1 MKKVNKK
8 IAFIIIAVILVIA
21 LAVFIILGIVNK
33 NKEEGKKETTSES
46 KVFQDYNVGD
56 GLLSVDDKNSNLS
69 ERQKIVLQYF
79 DDNYLSIEDYSYFKR
94 YPDIFKQTKVSFEAA
109 VEKVLKS
116 NDKEFEVLAQVMSG
130 ASASQSYVIIKGD
143 QTERRLMEGECIK
156 VQGRFINNEDM
167 TIDGVSYNL
176 PVIEYHNNIFCNVY
190 DENGQLMPDECGCT
204 DTVMYDEEFAKEVA
218 KAIFGDNVS
227 VRMGTEDDLVLGVH
241 SWSDVFV
248 IATLENQSNANFT
261 SFEIYTN
268 VPYIRDVKS
277 TEKVIR
283 YFNYTSDF
291 NHYLISVQDTDFK
304 TFTFEYYDKDL
315 NKIWSREFE
324 GTEKAIYDNT
334 DNYIYAVVNNE
345 LHILDMKTGKD
356 VVDPIA
362 AANKV
367 IINKL
372 KDGVFLGGKDSF
384 DTFMLVGLDGQ
395 VKWKTNYGKSI
406 YGIGSI
412 QLIDDE
418 LVVEV
423 YQEDPD
429 EPQQYFKEYVRLS
442 AKDGSIISQTEL
454 Y

>member
-1 MKKVNKK
+1 
-8 IAFIIIAVILVIA
+8 
-21 LAVFIILGIVNK
+21 
-33 NKEEGKKETTSES
+33 
-46 KVFQDYNVGD
+46 
-56 GLLSVDDKNSNLS
+56 
-69 ERQKIVLQYF
+69 
-79 DDNYLSIEDYSYFKR
+79 
-94 YPDIFKQTKVSFEAA
+94 
-109 VEKVLKS
+109 
-116 NDKEFEVLAQVMSG
+116 MSG

-190 DENGQLMPDECGCT
+190 DAYGQLMPEACGCT
-204 DTVMYDEEFAKEVA
+204 DVAMYDEEFAKEVA
-218 KAIFGDNVS
+218 EAIFGDSVS
-227 VRMGTEDDLVLGVH
+227 VRRGTEDDLVFRIH
-241 SWSDVFV
+241 AWSDTFV
-248 IATLENQSNANFT
+248 VATLENQSNANFKA
-261 SFEIYTN
+261 FEIYTSF
-268 VPYIRDVKS
+268 PYIRDVNS

-324 GTEKAIYDNT
+324 GTETAIYDNT
-334 DNYIYAVVNNE
+334 DNYIYSVVNNE

-356 VVDPIA
+356 VVEPIA

-367 IINKL
+367 KINKL
-372 KDGVFLGGKDSF
+372 KDGIFIGGEDSF
-384 DTFMLVGLDGQ
+384 DTFMLVGLDGE

-406 YGIGSI
+406 YHIGSI

-423 YQEDPD
+423 YQEDPE
-429 EPQQYFKEYVRLS
+429 EPQQLFTEYVRLS

>member
-8 IAFIIIAVILVIA
+8 IAFIVIAVILVIA
-21 LAVFIILGIVNK
+21 LAVFITLNIFNK

-56 GLLSVDDKNSNLS
+56 GLLSVDDKDSNLS
-69 ERQKIVLQYF
+69 ERQKTVLQYF
-79 DDNYLSIEDYSYFKR
+79 DDNYLSIDDYSYFKR
-94 YPDIFKQTKVSFEAA
+94 YPDIFKQTKVSFEAT

-116 NDKEFEVLAQVMSG
+116 DDKEFEVLAQVMSRNSSNQ
-130 ASASQSYVIIKGD
+130 AYVIIKGK

-190 DENGQLMPDECGCT
+190 DAYGQLMPEACGCT
-204 DTVMYDEEFAKEVA
+204 DVAMYDEEFAKEVA
-218 KAIFGDNVS
+218 EAIFGDSVS
-227 VRMGTEDDLVLGVH
+227 VRMGTEDDLILGIH
-241 SWSDVFV
+241 AWSDVFV
-248 IATLENQSNANFT
+248 VATLENQSNANFKA
-261 SFEIYTN
+261 FEIYISF
-268 VPYIRDVKS
+268 PYIRDVNS

-324 GTEKAIYDNT
+324 GTETAIYDNT
-334 DNYIYAVVNNE
+334 DNYIYSVVNNE
-345 LHILDMKTGKD
+345 LHILDMKTSKD
-356 VVDPIA
+356 VVEPIA

-367 IINKL
+367 KINKL

-384 DTFMLVGLDGQ
+384 DTFMLVGFDGQ

-406 YGIGSI
+406 YNIGSI
-412 QLIDDE
+412 QLINDE

-423 YQEDPD
+423 YQEDP
-429 EPQQYFKEYVRLS
+429 EGQRRPFKEYVRLS

>member
-190 DENGQLMPDECGCT
+190 DAYGQLMPEACGCT
-204 DTVMYDEEFAKEVA
+204 DVAMYDEEFAKEVA
-218 KAIFGDNVS
+218 EAIFGDSVS
-227 VRMGTEDDLVLGVH
+227 VRMGTEDDLILVRKILTR
-241 SWSDVFV
+241 STN
-248 IATLENQSNANFT
+248 IEYQSQ
-261 SFEIYTN
+261 
-268 VPYIRDVKS
+268 P
-277 TEKVIR
+277 
-283 YFNYTSDF
+283 
-291 NHYLISVQDTDFK
+291 
-304 TFTFEYYDKDL
+304 
-315 NKIWSREFE
+315 
-324 GTEKAIYDNT
+324 
-334 DNYIYAVVNNE
+334 
-345 LHILDMKTGKD
+345 
-356 VVDPIA
+356 
-362 AANKV
+362 
-367 IINKL
+367 
-372 KDGVFLGGKDSF
+372 
-384 DTFMLVGLDGQ
+384 
-395 VKWKTNYGKSI
+395 
-406 YGIGSI
+406 YGIFHRVFARVVVPRKLETSASFI
-412 QLIDDE
+412 FLILNYFYKHE
-418 LVVEV
+418 LVNI
-423 YQEDPD
+423 
-429 EPQQYFKEYVRLS
+429 KEN
-442 AKDGSIISQTEL
+442 L
-454 Y
+454 YS

>member
-1 MKKVNKK
+1 MKKINKK
-8 IAFIIIAVILVIA
+8 IIFIVIAVILVIA
-21 LAVFIILGIVNK
+21 LAIFITLSLFNK
-33 NKEEGKKETTSES
+33 PTKEEKKSTEAT
-46 KVFQDYNVGD
+46 VFQDNNVGD
-56 GLLSVDDKNSNLS
+56 GLLSVDDKDSNLS
-69 ERQKIVLQYF
+69 ERQKTVLQYF

-94 YPDIFKQTKVSFEAA
+94 YPDIFKQTKVSFEAT

-116 NDKEFEVLAQVMSG
+116 NDKEFEVLAEVMSRD
-130 ASASQSYVIIKGD
+130 STSQSYVIIKGN
-143 QTERRLMEGECIK
+143 QTKRRLMEGECIK

-204 DTVMYDEEFAKEVA
+204 DAAMYDEEFAKEVA
-218 KAIFGDNVS
+218 KAIFGDSVS
-227 VRMGTEDDLVLGVH
+227 VRMGTEDDLVLGIH
-241 SWSDVFV
+241 SWSDTFV
-248 IATLENQSNANFT
+248 VATLENQSNANFT
-261 SFEIYTN
+261 AFEIYTN
-268 VPYIRDVKS
+268 FPYIRDVKS
-277 TEKVIR
+277 TAKVKR

-324 GTEKAIYDNT
+324 GTETAIYDNT
-334 DNYIYAVVNNE
+334 DNYIYSVVNNE

-362 AANKV
+362 AANRVK
-367 IINKL
+367 INKL
-372 KDGVFLGGKDSF
+372 KDGIFLGGKDSF
-384 DTFMLVGLDGQ
+384 DTFMLVGLDGK

-406 YGIGSI
+406 DSIGSI
-412 QLIDDE
+412 QLINDE

-423 YQEDPD
+423 YQEDPE
-429 EPQQYFKEYVRLS
+429 EPQQLFKEYVRLS